1 MHRLPI
7 FAIVVGLSFPSLGSA
22 ENLKVQP
29 RRESTGVVMPERS
42 VALAAKIMGRIDA
55 VHFDE
60 GDTVGVNDL
69 LISLDNAELRAEL
82 AHAQAALGLAQAE
95 LEHARKEEAR
105 IRKLYRS
112 KSLSRDEFDDAALEH
127 TAAGERLKM
136 AEATLAQTQAR
147 LDETLIKA
155 PFAGVITR
163 KEAELGQ
170 LTRPGATLLVLEDH
184 KQLKLRT
191 RVKEQ
196 DIPYISPGQSVSV
209 TIDAL
214 DGLKLEGKVS
224 KIIPSGDVTTHAFVV
239 EAVLP
244 SREKLYPGMFGKADF
259 SR

>member
-7 FAIVVGLSFPSLGSA
+7 LAIVIGLSFPGLGSA
-22 ENLKVQP
+22 ENLKISP

-42 VALAAKIMGRIDA
+42 VALAAKIMGRINA
-55 VHFDE
+55 VHFEE
-60 GDTVGVNDL
+60 GDRVQANDM

-82 AHAQAALGLAQAE
+82 AYAQASLGLARAE

-105 IRKLYRS
+105 VRKLYQT
-112 KSLSRDEFDDAALEH
+112 KSLSQDALDDAVLEH
-127 TAAGERLKM
+127 TAARERLNM
-136 AEATLAQTQAR
+136 AKATLDQTQAR
-147 LDETLIKA
+147 LDETLIRA

-170 LTRPGATLLVLEDH
+170 LTQPGATLLMLEDH
-184 KQLKLRT
+184 SQLKLRT

-196 DIPYISPGQSVSV
+196 DIPHIAPGQGVSV
-209 TIDAL
+209 IIDAL

-239 EAVLP
+239 EAELP
-244 SREKLYPGMFGKADF
+244 PREKLYPGMFAKANF
-259 SR
+259 SP

>member
-7 FAIVVGLSFPSLGSA
+7 YAIIAGLMFPFPGSA
-22 ENLKVQP
+22 ENLKFQS

-42 VALAAKIMGRIDA
+42 VALAAKTMGRIDA
-55 VHFDE
+55 VHFEE
-60 GDTVGVNDL
+60 GDTVAANDL
-69 LISLDNAELRAEL
+69 LISLNNAELRAEL
-82 AHAQAALGLAQAE
+82 AHAQAATGLAQAE

-112 KSLSRDEFDDAALEH
+112 KSLSRDELDDAALEH
-127 TAAGERLKM
+127 TSARERLKM

-155 PFAGVITR
+155 PFTGVITR

-184 KQLKLRT
+184 SRLKLRT
-191 RVKEQ
+191 GVKEQ
-196 DIPYISPGQSVSV
+196 DIPYIKRGQNVSV

-214 DGLKLEGKVS
+214 GGLKLEGTVS

-244 SREKLYPGMFGKADF
+244 PQKKLYPGMFGKADF